1 MESLT
6 TDLIKEAEKIIEQ
19 INDAGGMVKAIEK
32 GIPQRKIEVSAA
44 TKQAKIDSAQQTIVG
59 VNKYQ
64 VADAEPIDVLDIDNE
79 AVKDAQ
85 IKKLKAIKESRN
97 EDEVKK
103 YLSAL
108 TNAAKT
114 GKNVLQYAI
123 PAIRARATVGEVSDA
138 LRDVFGEY
146 KE

>member
-1 MESLT
+1 M
-6 TDLIKEAEKIIEQ
+6 
-19 INDAGGMVKAIEK
+19 
-32 GIPQRKIEVSAA
+32 
-44 TKQAKIDSAQQTIVG
+44 
-59 VNKYQ
+59 
-64 VADAEPIDVLDIDNE
+64 ADAEPIDVLDIDNE
-79 AVKDAQ
+79 AMKDAQ

-108 TNAAKT
+108 TNAASKT

-138 LRDVFGEY
+138 LQRTSLENIGVTL
-146 KE
+146 